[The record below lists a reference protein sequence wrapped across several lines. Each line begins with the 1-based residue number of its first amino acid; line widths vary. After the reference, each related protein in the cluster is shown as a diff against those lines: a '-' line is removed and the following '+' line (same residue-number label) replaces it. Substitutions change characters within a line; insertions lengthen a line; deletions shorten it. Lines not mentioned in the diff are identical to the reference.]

1 MRVGILVTHRFF
13 QLFPHCPQM
22 HLFSPVFSNISFS
35 PTSFLTF
42 TTTSFETKSRNAS
55 HRVCI
60 CLELLLVPLNLG
72 ESIFDPVHAALDLV
86 VHARD
91 LPLQDVAVSLL
102 ARVADLDKEVLCM
115 GIILKEGARYLF
127 ITVGAQ
133 ADVRL
138 LRTYCTPGFF

>member
-102 ARVADLDKEVLCM
+102 ARVADLDKEQLCM
-115 GIILKEGARYLF
+115 GIILREGRMYLF

-133 ADVRL
+133 ADVCL

>member
-1 MRVGILVTHRFF
+1 MTHRFF
-13 QLFPHCPQM
+13 QLFPNCPQM
-22 HLFSPVFSNISFS
+22 HLFSPVFSYISFS
-35 PTSFLTF
+35 PTLFLTF
-42 TTTSFETKSRNAS
+42 TTTSFATKSRDAS

-102 ARVADLDKEVLCM
+102 ARVADLDKEELWT
-115 GIILKEGARYLF
+115 GIILKEGMKYLF
-127 ITVGAQ
+127 ITVGTQ

-138 LRTYCTPGFF
+138 LRTYSTPGFF